1 MRKGRQMFKFKSLKR
16 QIEEIEK
23 GEKGIDTVNLSRMS
37 YNDFLCAAKKIN
49 KEINQLK
56 AKTDKDT
63 LENERLGNINT
74 ILKTLWERKKDEM
87 KQDGNNIVIKGVNI
101 W

>member
-1 MRKGRQMFKFKSLKR
+1 MFKFKSLKR

-23 GEKGIDTVNLSRMS
+23 GEKNIDTINLSRMS
-37 YNDFLCAAKKIN
+37 FNDFLCAAKKIN

-56 AKTDKDT
+56 IKTDKNT
-63 LENERLGNINT
+63 LENERLTNVNA
-74 ILKTLWERKKDEM
+74 ILKTLLERKKDEIEQN
-87 KQDGNNIVIKGVNI
+87 KNNIVIKGVNI